1 LLPGRCVLATGKKKR
16 EAGDDAKACPREQC
30 GHALTLDHDGPA
42 SVSDFA
48 AQVKPGGS
56 RPAKRKSRKLD
67 IAGAPAY
74 HAGA

>member
-1 LLPGRCVLATGKKKR
+1 VLATGEEKR
-16 EAGDDAKACPREQC
+16 ETGDDAKACPREQC
-30 GHALTLDHDGPA
+30 GHALIPDHDGPA

-56 RPAKRKSRKLD
+56 RPAKRNGRKLD
-67 IAGAPAY
+67 IAGGPAY